1 MWEKRFAAV
10 VAVLVICFITVVA
23 GERGQND
30 TTESRQTAQVTGKVY
45 GYEKTVALTFDDG
58 PHSRYTKELLEGLRE
73 RGVKAT
79 FFVVGE
85 NIEGNEDIIKQ
96 MYEDGH
102 VIGNHTYSHVELT
115 KLSKEAAL
123 LEIEKTNS
131 LIEKITG
138 EPVKYIRPPCGSW
151 KESMLYEV
159 NMTPVFWNVDPMDWC
174 TYQVSTVVNRI
185 MNDVED
191 GDIILFHDIYDSSV
205 AAALE
210 VVDRLL
216 SMGYVFVTV
225 DGIII
230 E

>member
-1 MWEKRFAAV
+1 MWERRFAEVV
-10 VAVLVICFITVVA
+10 VALIICFVLVAV
-23 GERGQND
+23 GERNPKLRETPAGQ
-30 TTESRQTAQVTGKVY
+30 SVATGRIY

-58 PHSRYTKELLEGLRE
+58 PHSRYTKELLDGLRE

-85 NIEGNEDIIKQ
+85 NIEGNEDVIKQ
-96 MYEDGH
+96 MYDDGH

-131 LIEKITG
+131 LIEEITG
-138 EPVKYIRPPCGSW
+138 EPVKYIRPPCGAWS
-151 KESMLYEV
+151 ETMLYEV
-159 NMTPVFWNVDPMDWC
+159 DMTPVFWNVDPKDWC
-174 TYQVSTVVNRI
+174 TYQVSAVVNRI
-185 MNDVED
+185 MDDVED
-191 GDIILFHDIYDSSV
+191 GDIILFHDIFDSSV